1 MTAKLDPSTA
11 PRLDAEEYMGAPGV
25 SEKPQD
31 EDAHTNEPDRASK
44 DARAGARDFGPV
56 LFAVGLF
63 AIAFALRFL
72 AARMLAGEPVW
83 DGHYYD
89 FGARRIAEGHGYS
102 DDRIVGGRVEWH
114 PWCHYPVGYSAYL
127 AFFYWLLGP
136 HAWAAH
142 LANGL
147 TGALVAV
154 VVYLLGREAIGER
167 RARLA
172 GGLTAFHPGLVLYG
186 ALVMGELL
194 SALTVMAAF
203 WVAVYGSRAWGG
215 RTLPLRLRG
224 VAAGALL
231 LGLGAL
237 VRPQALLCAPF
248 LALALPL
255 TPEPRPLLSRWM
267 PRVQA
272 ALVASLLA
280 LVPVLPWTARNCRVM
295 DGCALV
301 STNAG
306 WNLAIGSFP
315 RATGRFETL
324 RSSDGCREVTG
335 QVQQDRCWLEYG
347 LANIKGAPGRWLGL
361 IPAKLSNT
369 FDHESFAVE
378 YLREARPAEW
388 GEERRVAW
396 RSLLTAIHRTLVVA
410 SPLAFVA
417 RALPRRRRRGA
428 ETAHARDREG
438 APPGVARDRAW
449 IVQGALVAI
458 VALAAYVGISADTPT
473 FWPIVLGACVLPWL
487 PLPGR
492 PAAPAAL
499 LLPVVLVAT
508 TALTHA
514 VFFGDDRYHM
524 VVTPA
529 LCLLAAAMFR
539 LGPNTHGA
547 DTGGVRAAGTSSS

>member
-1 MTAKLDPSTA
+1 MTARADPSTTPVA
-11 PRLDAEEYMGAPGV
+11 PPANARSSRSGSGEDGA
-25 SEKPQD
+25 
-31 EDAHTNEPDRASK
+31 TASIG
-44 DARAGARDFGPV
+44 AARDLGPL

-63 AIAFALRFL
+63 AVAFAIRFL
-72 AARMLAGEPVW
+72 VARMLAGEPVW

-102 DDRIVGGRVEWH
+102 DDRVVAGRVEWH

-127 AFFYWLLGP
+127 GFFYWVFGA
-136 HAWAAH
+136 HGWVAH

-154 VVYLLGREAIGER
+154 VVYLLGREGISER
-167 RARLA
+167 RARIA
-172 GGLTAFHPGLVLYG
+172 GALTALHPGLVLYG

-194 SALTVMAAF
+194 SALTVMTAF
-203 WVAVYGSRAWGG
+203 LVAVRGSRVWTGG
-215 RTLPLRLRG
+215 TWLLRLRG
-224 VAAGALL
+224 VVAGALV
-231 LGLGAL
+231 LGIGAL

-248 LALALPL
+248 LALALPPSGEGSFL
-255 TPEPRPLLSRWM
+255 VRWTPRI
-267 PRVQA
+267 QA
-272 ALVASLLA
+272 AIVACVFA

-324 RSSDGCREVTG
+324 RSTDGCREVTG

-347 LANIKGAPGRWLGL
+347 LANIRQTPGRWLGL
-361 IPAKLSNT
+361 VPAKLANT

-378 YLREARPAEW
+378 YLREARPADWPEA
-388 GEERRVAW
+388 RRVAW
-396 RSLLTAIHRTLVVA
+396 RSALTAMHRVLVVA
-410 SPLAFVA
+410 APLAFVA
-417 RALPRRRRRGA
+417 LALPRRRGRSDASSSEDAPGARR
-428 ETAHARDREG
+428 
-438 APPGVARDRAW
+438 RAW
-449 IVQGALVAI
+449 MAQAILFGLV
-458 VALAAYVGISADTPT
+458 VLAAYLGISADTPT
-473 FWPIVLGACVLPWL
+473 FWPIVLVASVLPCL

-492 PAAPAAL
+492 PAVTPAL
-499 LLPVVLVAT
+499 LLPIVLIAT

-514 VFFGDDRYHM
+514 IFFGDDRYHM

-539 LGPNTHGA
+539 APGASRPTNAHGA
-547 DTGGVRAAGTSSS
+547 DTVGVRAAGTSSSSS